1 MSGVVSGASH
11 AVRRARAT
19 HDCSRTMMIVGR
31 LQRLSPNTLAIWI
44 VVATGIVLLAMGRV
58 PICTCGSIKL
68 WHGDV
73 NSSEN
78 SQHITDWYTYSHIL
92 HGFLF
97 YAFFWW
103 LTPRWSMAQRFAAAI
118 AVEAGW
124 EIVENSPFIIDRY
137 RAATISLNYYG
148 DSVLNSMSDIGALA
162 LGFGLAGM
170 LPVAATVALGL
181 AFEPG
186 TAYMIRDNLTLNVLM
201 LVHPLDA
208 VKAWQ
213 SSGAG

>member
-1 MSGVVSGASH
+1 
-11 AVRRARAT
+11 
-19 HDCSRTMMIVGR
+19 MMIVGR

-181 AFEPG
+181 AFEAG

-208 VKAWQ
+208 VKVWQ
-213 SSGAG
+213 SSGGG